1 MTAVNFESPKGDRFD
16 ATLGAVLAEGG
27 QGVVQEARFDGGSGV
42 FVVKRAHEGGEAL
55 LEYERVTCQKFDHP
69 SLVRF
74 LGSASSNEMGTLL
87 AFEALAG
94 NPLLVLNGTAARP
107 SYRDPKTPYYPLP
120 PGRALELAFDLLLAL
135 EHLHERGFVHAD
147 VKLSNLLTRVPQRG
161 DGASLLRQVAEGSFT
176 GVLIDLGSVRQLS
189 VLKALSSGGAD
200 PFLIPSI
207 TPLYAPPEAL
217 FERKETGGHKVFSPV
232 MDTYAFGLVFYVLL
246 TGRVPYTHLVPE
258 ASLKDTDRVLDLK
271 NRETRGDVSPVDARA
286 LSRIPL
292 HDVGFEGQ
300 GLSTWP
306 RFHAASKELMRRC
319 LQPDPEHRPE
329 TGALRAFFQE
339 NFRMRPGV
347 KDAGQR
353 SWSQGMFQ
361 MRPRSNR
368 LLRDVPLGGIRIR
381 EVGGKVLVD
390 EAPPPGQAAPSASET
405 LPAEDGSTI
414 SFRGT
419 VRRTASGRHRK
430 GPSAPTGMV
439 FLADV
444 LREFKAK
451 RPLPVTPPVIVT
463 RTGFSPSELV
473 QCTLY
478 SLGRAREHV
487 KVSGDQEVTRS
498 SRVAMGRADDNEIVV
513 PDVSVSKK
521 HCFLEQGSD
530 GGWWLI
536 DNESANGTSLDDVE
550 LDKGGRV
557 RLTRGLMT
565 IGLGQTSKL
574 TFMQGDEL
582 QPFLARALELWTQAF
597 SQRTKSGRLKRPED
611 VLLHDR
617 KPEPTEVVSTRDNTK
632 KMRRSDILEGLP
644 VAVNVTPASSRPRAV
659 KREDVEKAVKE
670 LGGGTYFQVHLD
682 GACVEE
688 CENAAELLALLSAQ
702 GDAVIAITALVP
714 GGDQTPIYRRGN
726 A

>member
-1 MTAVNFESPKGDRFD
+1 LTAVKFESPKGDRFEG
-16 ATLGAVLAEGG
+16 TLGAVLAEGG
-27 QGVVQEARFDGGSGV
+27 QGLVQEARFHGGSGV
-42 FVVKRAHEGGEAL
+42 FVVKRAHEGGEEL

-74 LGSASSNEMGTLL
+74 LGSANSTDMGTLL

-94 NPLLVLNGTAARP
+94 NPLLMLNGTTMRP

-147 VKLSNLLTRVPQRG
+147 VKLSNLLTRIPQRG
-161 DGASLLRQVAEGSFT
+161 DGASLLRQVADGNFT

-200 PFLIPSI
+200 PFLIPSV

-246 TGRVPYTHLVPE
+246 TGRIPYTHLARE
-258 ASLKDTDRVLDLK
+258 SDLKDTDKVLDLK
-271 NRETRGDVSPVDARA
+271 NRETRGDCSPVDVRA

-306 RFHAASKELMRRC
+306 RFHAASKELLRRC
-319 LQPDPEHRPE
+319 LQPDPDLRPE
-329 TGALRAFFQE
+329 TAALRAFFQE
-339 NFRMRPGV
+339 NFRMRPGA
-347 KDAGQR
+347 AGSR
-353 SWSQGMFQ
+353 AWNQGIFQ

-381 EVGGKVLVD
+381 EVQGNVLVD
-390 EAPPPGQAAPSASET
+390 EAPPPGQEPQNASET
-405 LPAEDGSTI
+405 QTAEDGSTI

-430 GPSAPTGMV
+430 PQAPTGMI

-463 RTGFSPSELV
+463 RTGFSPTELV

-487 KVSGDQEVTRS
+487 KVSGDEEVTKSQRVSLGRS
-498 SRVAMGRADDNEIVV
+498 DENEIVV
-513 PDVSVSKK
+513 ADVSVSKK
-521 HCFLEQGSD
+521 HCFLEQGTD

-536 DNESANGTSLDDVE
+536 DNESANGTFLDDMEVG
-550 LDKGGRV
+550 KGGRA

-565 IGLGQTSKL
+565 IRLAKASKL

-582 QPFLARALELWTQAF
+582 QPFLARALDLWTQAF
-597 SQRTKSGRLKRPED
+597 SQRTSSGRMKKPED

-617 KPEPTEVVSTRDNTK
+617 RAEPTEVVSPRESTRK
-632 KMRRSDILEGLP
+632 LRRSDVLQGLP
-644 VAVNVTPASSRPRAV
+644 AAVNVTPTSSRPRAAR
-659 KREDVEKAVKE
+659 REDVELAVKE
-670 LGGGTYFQVHLD
+670 LGEGATFQVHLE

-688 CENAAELLALLSAQ
+688 CDTVADLLALITAH
-702 GDAVIAITALVP
+702 GDAIIAINAFVS
-714 GGDQTPIYRRGN
+714 DDRTPIYRREN